1 MSRHVSPAMIGSFVV
16 SGIVLVVAAV
26 IIFGSGTAFDKKER
40 FVAFFPGSVNGLTV
54 GSNVAFRGVNVGT
67 VRSILLSMGDD
78 TTNMAD
84 SRVPVVFEIDE
95 TLIQARGA
103 SVDLSNPAEVQRL
116 LDLGISAQLDTES
129 LLTGRLYVSLDF
141 RPESNRL
148 MHGGE
153 YEYPEIPTVTSPM
166 AEVQE
171 KIRELA
177 DRFADVDLEAVFE
190 RLGTTLDGVNEFV
203 SDDELQALPGNVNS
217 LVASIDR
224 TSVSIRALVESV
236 DTAVGPLRQQVAEAT
251 VRAEES
257 MANLNE
263 TLGSLQTVVDPEA
276 PVVVGLVR
284 TLEELELTAR
294 SLRRVAELLERDPAI
309 LVRGRS
315 TGGGS

>member
-1 MSRHVSPAMIGSFVV
+1 
-16 SGIVLVVAAV
+16 
-26 IIFGSGTAFDKKER
+26 
-40 FVAFFPGSVNGLTV
+40 
-54 GSNVAFRGVNVGT
+54 
-67 VRSILLSMGDD
+67 
-78 TTNMAD
+78 
-84 SRVPVVFEIDE
+84 
-95 TLIQARGA
+95 
-103 SVDLSNPAEVQRL
+103 
-116 LDLGISAQLDTES
+116 
-129 LLTGRLYVSLDF
+129 
-141 RPESNRL
+141 
-148 MHGGE
+148 
-153 YEYPEIPTVTSPM
+153 
-166 AEVQE
+166 
-171 KIRELA
+171 
-177 DRFADVDLEAVFE
+177 
-190 RLGTTLDGVNEFV
+190 
-203 SDDELQALPGNVNS
+203 VNS